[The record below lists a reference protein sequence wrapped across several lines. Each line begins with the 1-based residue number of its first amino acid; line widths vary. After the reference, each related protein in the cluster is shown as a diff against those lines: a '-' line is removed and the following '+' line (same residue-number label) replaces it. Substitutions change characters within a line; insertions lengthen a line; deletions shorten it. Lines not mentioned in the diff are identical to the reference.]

1 MQTKSNLRYR
11 WKDDELVVK
20 KIGGRRL
27 SFPKARDAYHSGED
41 VIVINS
47 WGKKI
52 RIDKFA
58 NQHY

>member
-11 WKDDELVVK
+11 WKDDDVIVK

-27 SFPKARDAYHSGED
+27 IYPHPQDVFHSGEN
-41 VIVINS
+41 VVVINS

-52 RIDKFA
+52 TIDKYG